1 MLIFILIIFCL
12 EVLIYAWSAWTATFK
27 NDNYFAISHQL
38 IFQKC
43 ARNSGRV
50 SAILNLVIVLMLGY
64 FGLKQIYF
72 DKAKFDIFFNLVT
85 ILSIN
90 HLIHFFYISRNFK
103 RKSLKIKF
111 SQEKRGIFTYI
122 CITLFP
128 IFIWYFKNLNA
139 VLYICIILHL
149 LNVSYVFVLALKTK
163 IRYKSKITIHNRFGI
178 IATIAAWI
186 FVVCSIFVS
195 F

>member
-1 MLIFILIIFCL
+1 MTSFILIIFCL
-12 EVLIYAWSAWTATFK
+12 EVLIYVWSAWTANLK
-27 NDNYFAISHQL
+27 KDNYFAISHQV
-38 IFQKC
+38 IFEKC

-50 SAILNLVIVLMLGY
+50 SALLNLVILLVVGY
-64 FGLKQIYF
+64 FGLKQIYS
-72 DKAKFDIFFNLVT
+72 DKEKFDIFFNLIT
-85 ILSIN
+85 ILTIN

-103 RKSLKIKF
+103 RKSLKIKL
-111 SQEKRGIFTYI
+111 SQEKRGIITYI

-128 IFIWYFKNLNA
+128 ILIWYFKNLNI
-139 VLYICIILHL
+139 VLYICIMLHL
-149 LNVSYVFVLALKTK
+149 LNVSYVFILALKTK

-186 FVVCSIFVS
+186 FVVFRIFVP